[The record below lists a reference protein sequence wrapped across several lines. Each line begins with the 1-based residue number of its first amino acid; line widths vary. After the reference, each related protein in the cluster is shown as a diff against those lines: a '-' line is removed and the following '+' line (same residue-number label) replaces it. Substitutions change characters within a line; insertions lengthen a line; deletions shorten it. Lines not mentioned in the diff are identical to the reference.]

1 MCGKSRKSKCNKK
14 GEFILERIWSY
25 DENLALNVYCFFAS
39 KSIFKKRKN
48 YSHDCLAH
56 LFPIHSFS
64 TLWFSDLFRGRE
76 RVHWEQRYSVFS
88 RKGLVTTYKKVKAD
102 TQNKE
107 QNLWK
112 AEIFQFFRQYNYNLS
127 FRNDFYKN
135 DTGPFKELMK

>member
-14 GEFILERIWSY
+14 GEFILGRIWSY

-112 AEIFQFFRQYNYNLS
+112 AEIFPIFSPIQSQFIFQKWFL
-127 FRNDFYKN
+127 
-135 DTGPFKELMK
+135 

>member
-14 GEFILERIWSY
+14 GEFILGRIWSY

-48 YSHDCLAH
+48 YSPDCLAH

-112 AEIFQFFRQYNYNLS
+112 AEIFPIFSPIQSQFIFHKWFL
-127 FRNDFYKN
+127 
-135 DTGPFKELMK
+135 